1 MPRSATRLPSPSELT
16 VRLKTGAATTALI
29 YPGVRHR
36 GEIAT
41 VSDTGVEAALIL
53 GHGAGAGQRSAF
65 MVDFAHAL
73 SALGIDVVTF
83 NFLYTEQGRRIP
95 DRAPALEACYRSV
108 IDAVDAT
115 VASARRALFIGG
127 KSMGGRIATQVAAA
141 DPQLRLAGLVLLGY
155 PLHPPGKPTDRRDKH
170 LPAIARPML
179 FVQGTRDAFGT
190 PDELAPIAGALRPA
204 PEVHA
209 VAHGDH
215 SFKLSKKDPAAQAR
229 VYAEVQR
236 AVVEFIRRTCGV

>member
-1 MPRSATRLPSPSELT
+1 MSPSPSELT
-16 VRLKTGAATTALI
+16 IRLETGAVTTALV

-36 GEIAT
+36 GQTAP
-41 VSDTGVEAALIL
+41 VSDTATIGVDATLIL

-65 MVDFAHAL
+65 MVEFAQAL
-73 SALGIDVVTF
+73 SALGVDVVTF

-95 DRAPALEACYRSV
+95 DRAPALESCYRAV
-108 IDAVDAT
+108 IDAVYAGGG
-115 VASARRALFIGG
+115 SARRALFIGG

-141 DPQLRLAGLVLLGY
+141 DPQMRLAGLVLLGY
-155 PLHPPGKPTDRRDKH
+155 PLHPPGKPAERRDRH

-179 FVQGTRDAFGT
+179 FAQGTRDAFGT
-190 PDELAPIAGALRPA
+190 PDELAPILAPLQPA
-204 PEVHA
+204 PIVHV

-215 SFKLSKKDPAAQAR
+215 SFKVSKKDPAAQAQ

-236 AVVEFIRRTCGV
+236 AIVAFIGAAAP